1 MSVDCDLAYHL
12 SQKHGVTLILRYA
25 EPNFSSVK
33 KKTSL
38 NPVIGIKIVISFP
51 DF

>member
-1 MSVDCDLAYHL
+1 M
-12 SQKHGVTLILRYA
+12 HGVTLILRYA